1 MKAEAEADQE
11 KKKSEEALN
20 AKQQGMEAE
29 IQERSALLFKTR
41 SLLPDIDEKQFLGMS
56 KRDIL
61 LRAVGNNVE
70 DAANKPDAYLEATAD
85 WLLKNR
91 NDATQIQR
99 NFGNV
104 NYGNPLGD
112 MEKARQTNLDK
123 MTSMWKNPYPQTPA
137 N

>member
-1 MKAEAEADQE
+1 
-11 KKKSEEALN
+11 
-20 AKQQGMEAE
+20 
-29 IQERSALLFKTR
+29 
-41 SLLPDIDEKQFLGMS
+41 MS

-61 LRAVGNNVE
+61 LRAVGNSVE

-91 NDATQIQR
+91 NDASQIQR

-104 NYGNPLGD
+104 NYGTPQSEL
-112 MEKARQTNLDK
+112 EKVRQIRHDK
-123 MTSMWKNPYPQTPA
+123 ITSAWKIPYPQNQA